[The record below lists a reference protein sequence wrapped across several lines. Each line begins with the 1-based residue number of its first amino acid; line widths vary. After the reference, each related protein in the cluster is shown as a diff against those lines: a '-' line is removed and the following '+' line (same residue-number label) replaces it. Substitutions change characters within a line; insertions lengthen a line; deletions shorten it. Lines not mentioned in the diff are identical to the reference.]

1 MSTVNYM
8 QRTRDFYAA
17 QGYERA
23 YVWAHY
29 DEAPF
34 ASLSKPLA
42 QCTVGLVTTAALYDR
57 KPLEPRHVDSAATEP
72 GPERLY
78 ANDLAWAKEST
89 HMDDPG
95 SYLPLP
101 VLKRLVEEE
110 RIGAVASR
118 MHCVPTE
125 YSQRNTLENDAPEI
139 LRRLREDGADIAL
152 LVPL

>member
-1 MSTVNYM
+1 MNTVGYM

-29 DEAPF
+29 VEAPF
-34 ASLSKPLA
+34 VPLPRPLS

-57 KPLEPRHVDSAATEP
+57 KPLEPRCVDSAATEP

-101 VLKRLVEEE
+101 VLKKLAAER

-118 MHCVPTE
+118 LHCVPTE
-125 YSQRNTLENDAPEI
+125 YSQRNTLEKDAPEI
-139 LRRLREDGADIAL
+139 LRRLREDSADIAL